1 MHHIRAPFFAEKRF
15 GYLDAKP
22 AFYFCCVE
30 FFGSVFSSHGLADK
44 DFQCFLRDAISG
56 NVEEEQDVDVA
67 VDDDE
72 TDDALS
78 RHVIEGLS
86 QAYEDE
92 ELEAARIGND

>member
-1 MHHIRAPFFAEKRF
+1 
-15 GYLDAKP
+15 
-22 AFYFCCVE
+22 VE
-30 FFGSVFSSHGLADK
+30 FFGSVFQRNLLADR
-44 DFQCFLRDAISG
+44 DFQRFLRDAISG
-56 NVEEEQDVDVA
+56 NIEEEQDVDVA

-78 RHVIEGLS
+78 RHVIKGLS